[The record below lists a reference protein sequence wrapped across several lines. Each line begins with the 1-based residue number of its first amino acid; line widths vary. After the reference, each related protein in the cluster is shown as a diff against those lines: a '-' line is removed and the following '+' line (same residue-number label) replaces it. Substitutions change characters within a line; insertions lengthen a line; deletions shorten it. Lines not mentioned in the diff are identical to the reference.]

1 MTTIAAELQPGPK
14 TARDAVS
21 TALRSR
27 DGRMTATDL
36 VFSEVRQA
44 RRQHGLQ
51 VAAVTTGL
59 FSVTAAASAA
69 ILLGLSA

>member
-1 MTTIAAELQPGPK
+1 MTTIAAHLHTGPE
-14 TARDAVS
+14 TARSAVS
-21 TALRSR
+21 ATPARSHASVAG
-27 DGRMTATDL
+27 DV

-44 RRQHGLQ
+44 RLQHGLQ

-59 FSVTAAASAA
+59 FSVTVAASAA